1 MTIDD
6 PATASTL
13 TAADAAFL
21 SALGDDDPAVLYE
34 QAPCG
39 YLSMLPDGVLVK
51 VNQTLLTWT
60 GRGREELLGRRFV
73 DLLPPGDRIFYEAH
87 LAPLLRLQGQAREF
101 AVELVTRDGGRLP
114 VLVTAQAVRGDDGE
128 MTAVRV
134 AVFDATERRSYEREL
149 VRARQRAEAAEAR
162 AMELARTLQTTLLP
176 LELDPVPG
184 VDLGAAYRPAGDG
197 TEVGGDFYDLIEAG
211 PGRWTLVLGD
221 VCGKGARA
229 ALLTALARFTL
240 RSTVRRA
247 RSPRAML
254 AELHEALL
262 REHPDQFCTALLL
275 GIEPQADGAVRV
287 VVTSGGHPLPLHR
300 RGDGTIEEVGRPG
313 GIVGLVS
320 HSRTFDVPVTLAP
333 GDLLVAWTDGITEAK
348 ATTELFGEE
357 RLREAIEEAASG
369 SAQDVADHLVD
380 VALAHQGGHARD
392 DIAVV
397 ALRPAPERA

>member
-1 MTIDD
+1 M
-6 PATASTL
+6 
-13 TAADAAFL
+13 
-21 SALGDDDPAVLYE
+21 
-34 QAPCG
+34 
-39 YLSMLPDGVLVK
+39 
-51 VNQTLLTWT
+51 
-60 GRGREELLGRRFV
+60 
-73 DLLPPGDRIFYEAH
+73 
-87 LAPLLRLQGQAREF
+87 
-101 AVELVTRDGGRLP
+101 ELVTRDGGRLP

>member
-1 MTIDD
+1 VTIDD
-6 PATASTL
+6 SATAAPM
-13 TAADAAFL
+13 TAADVAFL
-21 SALGDDDPAVLYE
+21 AALVDDDPAVLYE

-39 YLSMLPDGVLVK
+39 YLSMLPDGVVVK
-51 VNQTLLTWT
+51 VNQTLLSWVD
-60 GRGREELLGRRFV
+60 RRREELVGGRFV

-87 LAPLLRLQGQAREF
+87 LAPLLRLQGQVREF
-101 AVELVTRDGGRLP
+101 AVELLARDERRLP
-114 VLVTAQAVRGDDGE
+114 VLVTAQAVRAADGE
-128 MTAVRV
+128 ITVVRV

-149 VRARQRAEAAEAR
+149 VRARQQAEAAEAR

-184 VDLGAAYRPAGDG
+184 VDVGAAYRPAGDG

-211 PGRWTLVLGD
+211 PGQWTFAIGD

-240 RSTVRRA
+240 RSSARRA

-275 GIEPQADGAVRV
+275 GIEPMADGAVGV
-287 VVTSGGHPLPLHR
+287 VVTSGGHPLPLRHR
-300 RGDGTIEEVGRPG
+300 GGGTIEEVGRPG

-348 ATTELFGEE
+348 GSAGVFGEE
-357 RLREAIEEAASG
+357 RLRAAVREAASG
-369 SAQDVADHLVD
+369 TAQEVADHLVEA
-380 VALAHQGGHARD
+380 ALAHQGGHARD
-392 DIAVV
+392 DIAVI
-397 ALRPAPERA
+397 ALRPAPGPA